1 MKWNAHVVY
10 LFLLV
15 LTAATFLFF
24 FYRSASGCLVS
35 IPFQSRI
42 NRKFKFQRGEI
53 EDVYVIPDDTLTEE
67 ARWHYHHGGCKTS
80 AVGHMRKQV
89 RRMILTQTSTRPA
102 FWISLPSTAEDI
114 MRAPIV
120 EEGLY
125 YETSLTSIPK
135 RVLGLPDSDKGVV
148 VDVGANIGWLS
159 LYALAMGH
167 TVYV

>member
-1 MKWNAHVVY
+1 
-10 LFLLV
+10 
-15 LTAATFLFF
+15 
-24 FYRSASGCLVS
+24 
-35 IPFQSRI
+35 
-42 NRKFKFQRGEI
+42 
-53 EDVYVIPDDTLTEE
+53 
-67 ARWHYHHGGCKTS
+67 
-80 AVGHMRKQV
+80 
-89 RRMILTQTSTRPA
+89 
-102 FWISLPSTAEDI
+102 

-120 EEGLY
+120 EEELY